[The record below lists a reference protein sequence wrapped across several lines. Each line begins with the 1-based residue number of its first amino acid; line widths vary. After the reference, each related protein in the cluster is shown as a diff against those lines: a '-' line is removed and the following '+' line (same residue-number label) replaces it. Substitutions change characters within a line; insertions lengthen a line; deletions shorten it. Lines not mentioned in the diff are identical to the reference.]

1 MVKLVRMVSN
11 DPNGFF
17 ESQFNTNIVLEPNSK
32 IGLLSFSGSLTPV
45 QAFLDLN
52 LVSFYGYNN
61 PDDDTSVARI
71 DNGLYNAANYNQ
83 LLQHLEDELNK
94 VTILEDGNDHL
105 EVLGG
110 QFSVRI
116 DNAKPTIEWKLAYNT
131 VDLTSHFLNNNITY
145 DKGTR
150 LINALNLLNSTNA
163 LTASSLLGRYNIA
176 LATGYFNVK
185 INKLVIDPGAP
196 VGQVQSNGFLIGFS
210 KRNLRDVS
218 PINFD
223 ESMIDYSI
231 GVGSSDGANY
241 TIYRREQ
248 GTITDLNQAPSY
260 VAEGNDANSE
270 ILIYRNANAIEIAY
284 TTGAGIRVP
293 LHEYDIEHEDDIEYY
308 PFLIFH
314 TGQAYLKLEF
324 EGATLDPYNLPL
336 TSQETSNTAF
346 INPVMEGTQLA
357 PLYKFDLSLAAGF
370 CDFFGFT
377 EPTTHIYQQT
387 QTERSAN
394 TGTNRGSFK
403 ILANKEFRP
412 ALGATSYILEILNIN
427 LESYDSSQKQRKN
440 ILSSLIINDAMDGL
454 TKDDGGVIF
463 MNMGNKEKVDLRNIK
478 LRLVDQNYQPV
489 TTVGTNVATLLF
501 ADSGET
507 SF

>member
-17 ESQFNTNIVLEPNSK
+17 ESQFNTNIVLQPNSK

-45 QAFLDLN
+45 EAFLDLN
-52 LVSFYGYNN
+52 LVSFYGYND
-61 PDDDTSVARI
+61 PTDDTAVARI
-71 DNGLYNAANYNQ
+71 NNGLYNAANYNE

-131 VDLTSHFLNNNITY
+131 IDLTSHFINNNISYT
-145 DKGTR
+145 KGTR
-150 LINALNLLNSTNA
+150 LINATDLANSTNS
-163 LTASSLLGRYNIA
+163 LTKSNSLGRYNTA

-185 INKLVIDPGAP
+185 INKLVIDAGAP

-210 KRNLRDVS
+210 KRDLRDVS
-218 PINFD
+218 PLNFD

-241 TIYRREQ
+241 TIYRREK
-248 GTITDLNQAPSY
+248 GTITDLGQAPNY
-260 VAEGNDANSE
+260 AGEGNATNSE
-270 ILIYRNANAIEIAY
+270 ILIYRNANAIEISY
-284 TTGAGIRVP
+284 TTAAGVRTP
-293 LHEYDIEHEDDIEYY
+293 LHEYDIEHDYSEYY

-314 TGQAYLKLEF
+314 SGQAYIKLEF

-377 EPTTHIYQQT
+377 SPSTHIYQQT
-387 QTERSAN
+387 SQERTAN

-403 ILANKEFRP
+403 IQANRDFRP

-463 MNMGNKEKVDLRNIK
+463 MSMGNKERVDLRNIK
-478 LRLVDQNYQPV
+478 LRLVNQNYEPV

-501 ADSGET
+501 DDALGY

>member
-11 DPNGFF
+11 DTTGFF
-17 ESQFNTNIVLEPNSK
+17 ESQFNTNVTIKPDSK
-32 IGLLSFSGSLTPV
+32 IGLLSFTGTLTPV
-45 QAFLDLN
+45 EAFLDSN
-52 LVSFYGYNN
+52 LVAFYGYNDPAN
-61 PDDDTSVARI
+61 DTSAATI

-94 VTILEDGNDHL
+94 VTILEDGDDHL

-110 QFSVRI
+110 QFSCRI
-116 DNAKPTIEWKLAYNT
+116 ENAKPTIEWKLAYNT
-131 VDLTSHFLNNNITY
+131 TDLSSHFINNNISYT
-145 DKGTR
+145 KGTR
-150 LINALNLLNSTNA
+150 IANALELVGSTNS
-163 LTASSLLGRYNIA
+163 LTASNSLGRYNTA

-185 INKLVIDPGAP
+185 INKLVIDAGAP
-196 VGQVQSNGFLIGFS
+196 VGQIQSNGFLIGFS
-210 KRNLRDVS
+210 KRDLREVN
-218 PINFD
+218 PLNFD

-241 TIYRREQ
+241 SIYRREG
-248 GTITDLNQAPSY
+248 GTITDLGQAPNY
-260 VAEGNDANSE
+260 VGEGNGTNSE
-270 ILIYRNANAIEIAY
+270 ILIYRNANYIEISY
-284 TTGAGIRVP
+284 TTAAGTRIP
-293 LHEYDIEHEDDIEYY
+293 LHEYYIEHDYSQYY

-314 TGQAYLKLEF
+314 SGQAYIKLEF

-357 PLYKFDLSLAAGF
+357 PLYKFDLSLAASF

-377 EPTTHIYQQT
+377 DPSTHIYQQT
-387 QTERSAN
+387 QEERSAN
-394 TGTNRGSFK
+394 TGNKLGSYK
-403 ILANKEFRP
+403 IQANKDFRP

-427 LESYDSSQKQRKN
+427 LDSYDSSQKQRKN
-440 ILSSLIINDAMDGL
+440 ILSTVIMADAMDGL

-463 MNMGNKEKVDLRNIK
+463 LDISNKDAVDLRNIK
-478 LRLVDQNYQPV
+478 LRLVDQNYNPV
-489 TTVGTNVATLLF
+489 STIGTSVAVLLL
-501 ADSGET
+501 ANPDES